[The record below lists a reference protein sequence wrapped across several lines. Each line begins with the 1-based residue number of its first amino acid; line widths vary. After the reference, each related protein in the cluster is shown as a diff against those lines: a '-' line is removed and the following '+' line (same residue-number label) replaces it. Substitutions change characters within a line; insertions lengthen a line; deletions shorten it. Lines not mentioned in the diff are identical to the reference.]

1 MVWNIGQLLNS
12 STVYGVSQNTSD
24 LIQLY
29 RRQAWV
35 DSRLGLLVR
44 QSSNYSEDG
53 ISRERW
59 KVSQRYARRSTTLYD
74 CGVRCWS

>member
-1 MVWNIGQLLNS
+1 MNEFREGCMVSNIGELLNS

-35 DSRLGLLVR
+35 DSRLGLLVG

-53 ISRERW
+53 ADGISRER
-59 KVSQRYARRSTTLYD
+59 
-74 CGVRCWS
+74 